1 MLCHRTATGDG
12 PGMTRAASWPY
23 FVSMRIISL
32 YRQYSEITRLA
43 RVTRRYESSV
53 RAERAGENR
62 GRLVSAAHGLFLR
75 QGWTMTTMTQVAA
88 AAGLARPTVYLHF
101 KTKVDLLIA
110 CIDASL
116 SEIPVRD
123 RTDYLAMGEGALPQR
138 AATAARWLRGAYERS
153 ASIQQILDDAAV
165 STPEA
170 AQAQTRMEQRRH
182 DEFANA
188 CLLVLGGL
196 PPSAL
201 VDEVWALGSRAMW
214 FKLAERGW
222 SPDDWEA
229 WFVRV
234 VLEAIRTHSTKG

>member
-1 MLCHRTATGDG
+1 MLDRE
-12 PGMTRAASWPY
+12 
-23 FVSMRIISL
+23 
-32 YRQYSEITRLA
+32 YSEITRLA
-43 RVTRRYESSV
+43 RVPRRYELSV

-62 GRLVSAAHGLFLR
+62 DRLVSAARELFLR

-88 AAGLARPTVYLHF
+88 VAGLARPTVYLHF

-123 RTDYLAMGEGALPQR
+123 RTDYLAMGEGAPGER

-153 ASIQQILDDAAV
+153 ASIQRVLDDAAV
-165 STPEA
+165 STAEA

-188 CLLVLGGL
+188 CLLVLGSL
-196 PPSAL
+196 PSTAL

-229 WFVRV
+229 WFIRV
-234 VLEAIRTHSTKG
+234 VLEAVRTHSAEG

>member
-1 MLCHRTATGDG
+1 M
-12 PGMTRAASWPY
+12 P
-23 FVSMRIISL
+23 
-32 YRQYSEITRLA
+32 
-43 RVTRRYESSV
+43 RRYESSV
-53 RAERAGENR
+53 RADRAGENR

-101 KTKVDLLIA
+101 GTKVDLLIA
-110 CIDASL
+110 CIDTSL
-116 SEIPVRD
+116 SAIPVRD
-123 RTDYLAMGEGALPQR
+123 RADYLAMGQGTLAHR
-138 AATAARWLRGAYERS
+138 AATAARWLRNAHERS
-153 ASIQQILDDAAV
+153 AAIQRVLDDAAV

-182 DEFANA
+182 DEFAGA
-188 CLLVLGGL
+188 CRLVLGGRL
-196 PPSAL
+196 PHSAL

-234 VLEAIRTHSTKG
+234 VLDAARTHTAKG

>member
-1 MLCHRTATGDG
+1 MISKPSQADR
-12 PGMTRAASWPY
+12 PVMTE
-23 FVSMRIISL
+23 
-32 YRQYSEITRLA
+32 YS
-43 RVTRRYESSV
+43 
-53 RAERAGENR
+53 

-75 QGWTMTTMTQVAA
+75 QGWTTTTMTHVAA

-116 SEIPVRD
+116 SEVPVRD
-123 RTDYLAMGEGALPQR
+123 RAHYLAMGGGPLAQR

-153 ASIQQILDDAAV
+153 ASIQQVLDDAAV

-188 CLLVLGGL
+188 CRLVLGSPL
-196 PPSAL
+196 PPDAL

-234 VLEAIRTHSTKG
+234 VLDAIRSRV